1 MLYTYYIK
9 YKITIQFLKSS
20 YSFRTYTYINYP
32 LDAIPINSNSQSPTL
47 FHKYWNYNILLYF
60 RQHILDQTIKKHN
73 II

>member
-47 FHKYWNYNILLYF
+47 FHKY
-60 RQHILDQTIKKHN
+60 
-73 II
+73 